1 MPVISKPKKKL
12 LSPGRPLLRYPGGK
26 FRGAKKIFEFIPAD
40 TKEICSPFLGG
51 GSVEL
56 LCANNGMKV
65 YGYDKFLPLVDFWDC
80 LIKKPDE
87 LAQLVAGWWS
97 TGTMEFVKEKTVK
110 GRVIPSKWVA
120 GLSKDYEKKDPI
132 TKKHE
137 NYRKLKEELLSPEPS
152 QLERAALFYV
162 INRTSFSGSA
172 LSGGITLGNP
182 RFTES
187 SVQRILEFKDANKT
201 KNITVECLDFT
212 KSIEKNKQKLMYLD
226 PPYWLESKL
235 YGEKGDLN
243 FQEKDHL
250 VLFEI
255 LTKIKKW
262 VLSYNDSKKVREIYH
277 DYRIVPMEWAYGMK
291 NYNGPTKNKKGEKI
305 KKKKKKQMPKS
316 SEVLI
321 LNGI

>member
-1 MPVISKPKKKL
+1 MLKLKSSK
-12 LSPGRPLLRYPGGK
+12 SILRYPGGK
-26 FRGAKKIFEFIPAD
+26 SRGAKQIFEFIPAD
-40 TKEICSPFLGG
+40 TKEICSPFFGG

-56 LCANNGMKV
+56 MCANNGMRV
-65 YGYDKFLPLVDFWDC
+65 YGYDKFLPLVDFWNC
-80 LIKKPDE
+80 LIKNPDE

-97 TGTMEFVKEKTVK
+97 TGTN
-110 GRVIPSKWVA
+110 
-120 GLSKDYEKKDPI
+120 GLSEEFEERKEYQ
-132 TKKHE
+132 
-137 NYRKLKEELLSPEPS
+137 KLKAELLSPKQS

-172 LSGGITLGNP
+172 LSGGLTAGNP

-187 SVQRILEFKDANKT
+187 SVQRILEFKDANNT
-201 KNITVECLDFT
+201 ENITVECLDFRE
-212 KSIEKNKQKLMYLD
+212 SIEKNKQKLMYLD

-235 YGEKGDLN
+235 YGEKGNLN

-250 VLFEI
+250 ALFKI
-255 LTKIKKW
+255 LTKTKKW

-305 KKKKKKQMPKS
+305 KNKNKKQMPKS

>member
-1 MPVISKPKKKL
+1 MSVLKYNSRRL
-12 LSPGRPLLRYPGGK
+12 LSLVKLKSSKSLLRYPGGK
-26 FRGAKKIFEFIPAD
+26 SRGAKQIFEFIPAD

-56 LCANNGMKV
+56 MCANNGMRV
-65 YGYDKFLPLVDFWDC
+65 YGYDKFKPLVHFWNC

-97 TGTMEFVKEKTVK
+97 TGTN
-110 GRVIPSKWVA
+110 
-120 GLSKDYEKKDPI
+120 GLSEEFEERKEY
-132 TKKHE
+132 H
-137 NYRKLKEELLSPEPS
+137 KLKTELLSPKPS

-172 LSGGITLGNP
+172 LSGGVTAGNP

-201 KNITVECLDFT
+201 KNITVECLDFRE
-212 KSIEKNKQKLMYLD
+212 SIEKNKQKLMYLD

-235 YGEKGDLN
+235 YGKKGDLN

-250 VLFEI
+250 ALFEI
-255 LTKIKKW
+255 LTKTKKW
-262 VLSYNDSKKVREIYH
+262 VLSYNDSKKVREVYH
-277 DYRIVPMEWAYGMK
+277 DYRIIPLEWAYGMK
-291 NYNGPTKNKKGEKI
+291 NYTGPTGEDKI
-305 KKKKKKQMPKS
+305 KTTMPKS

>member
-1 MPVISKPKKKL
+1 MSQFSKTKKKL
-12 LSPGRPLLRYPGGK
+12 LSPGHPLLRYPGGK
-26 FRGAKKIFEFIPAD
+26 FRGAKKIFKFIPPD

-56 LCANNGMKV
+56 LCANNGMRV
-65 YGYDKFLPLVDFWDC
+65 YGYDKFASLVDFWNC

-97 TGTMEFVKEKTVK
+97 TGDMEFDKKR
-110 GRVIPSKWVA
+110 GIWVA
-120 GLSKDYEKKDPI
+120 GLSKYYEKKDLI
-132 TKKHE
+132 TNKHGKKVWAHE
-137 NYRKLKEELLSPEPS
+137 NYRKLKEELLSPKLSP
-152 QLERAALFYV
+152 LERAALFYV

-172 LSGGITLGNP
+172 LSGGITTGNP

-187 SVQRILEFKDANKT
+187 SVQRILEFKDANNT
-201 KNITVECLDFT
+201 KNITVDHLDFT

-226 PPYWLESKL
+226 PPYWIKSKL

-250 VLFEI
+250 ELFKI
-255 LTKIKKW
+255 LSKAKKW
-262 VLSYNDSKKVREIYH
+262 ILSYNDSEIVRETYR
-277 DYRIVPMEWAYGMK
+277 DYQIIPLKWAYGMK
-291 NYNGPTKNKKGEKI
+291 NYNGSIKNKKE
-305 KKKKKKQMPKS
+305 KKKEKKIMPES

>member
-1 MPVISKPKKKL
+1 MVKLKSSK
-12 LSPGRPLLRYPGGK
+12 SLLRYPGGK
-26 FRGAKKIFEFIPAD
+26 SRGAAKIFEFIEKTD

-56 LCANNGMKV
+56 MCANNGMRV
-65 YGYDKFLPLVDFWDC
+65 FGYDKFEPLVDFWNC

-97 TGTMEFVKEKTVK
+97 SGDMKFEEERTVK
-110 GRVIPSKWVA
+110 GRIRPSKWVA
-120 GLSKDYEKKDPI
+120 GLSEYYEKKDTI
-132 TKKHE
+132 TKMH
-137 NYRKLKEELLSPEPS
+137 NYSELKDELSFPELS

-172 LSGGITLGNP
+172 LSGGVTAGNP

-187 SVQRILEFKDANKT
+187 SIHRILEFKDVNT
-201 KNITVECLDFT
+201 TENITVECLDFT

-226 PPYWLESKL
+226 PPYWLDSKL

-250 VLFEI
+250 ELFKI
-255 LTKIKKW
+255 LSKAPKW
-262 VLSYNDSKKVREIYH
+262 ILSYNDSEIIRET
-277 DYRIVPMEWAYGMK
+277 YRNYEIVSLEWAYGMK
-291 NYNGPTKNKKGEKI
+291 NYNGSTKQKKEKKI
-305 KKKKKKQMPKS
+305 KKKKTMPKS

-321 LNGI
+321 LKGIQL

>member
-1 MPVISKPKKKL
+1 MLKLKSSK
-12 LSPGRPLLRYPGGK
+12 SLLRYPGGK
-26 FRGAKKIFEFIPAD
+26 SRGAKQIFEFIPAD

-56 LCANNGMKV
+56 ICANNGMRV
-65 YGYDKFLPLVDFWDC
+65 YGYDKFKPLVHFWNC

-97 TGTMEFVKEKTVK
+97 TGTN
-110 GRVIPSKWVA
+110 
-120 GLSKDYEKKDPI
+120 GLSEEFEERKEY
-132 TKKHE
+132 H
-137 NYRKLKEELLSPEPS
+137 KLKTELLSPKPS

-172 LSGGITLGNP
+172 LSGGVTAGNP

-255 LTKIKKW
+255 LTKTKKW

-291 NYNGPTKNKKGEKI
+291 NYNGSTKNKKG
-305 KKKKKKQMPKS
+305 KKKEKKIMPES

>member
-1 MPVISKPKKKL
+1 MLKLKSSK
-12 LSPGRPLLRYPGGK
+12 SLLRYPGGK
-26 FRGAKKIFEFIPAD
+26 SRGAKQIFEFIPAD

-56 LCANNGMKV
+56 MCANNGMRV
-65 YGYDKFLPLVDFWDC
+65 YGYDKFKPLVHFWNC

-87 LAQLVAGWWS
+87 LAQLIAGWWS
-97 TGTMEFVKEKTVK
+97 TGTN
-110 GRVIPSKWVA
+110 
-120 GLSKDYEKKDPI
+120 GLSEEFEERKEYQ
-132 TKKHE
+132 
-137 NYRKLKEELLSPEPS
+137 KLKTELLSPELS

-172 LSGGITLGNP
+172 LSGGVTAGNP

-187 SVQRILEFKDANKT
+187 SIQRILDFKDVNNT
-201 KNITVECLDFT
+201 KNITVKHLDFT

-226 PPYWLESKL
+226 PPYWIKSKL

-250 VLFEI
+250 ALFEI
-255 LTKIKKW
+255 LTKTKKW

>member
-1 MPVISKPKKKL
+1 MLKLKSSK
-12 LSPGRPLLRYPGGK
+12 SLLRYPGGK
-26 FRGAKKIFEFIPAD
+26 SRGAKQIFEFIPAD

-56 LCANNGMKV
+56 MCANNGMRV
-65 YGYDKFLPLVDFWDC
+65 YGYDKFKPLVHFWNC

-97 TGTMEFVKEKTVK
+97 TGTN
-110 GRVIPSKWVA
+110 
-120 GLSKDYEKKDPI
+120 GLSEEFEERKEY
-132 TKKHE
+132 H
-137 NYRKLKEELLSPEPS
+137 KLKTELLSPKPS

-172 LSGGITLGNP
+172 LSGGVTAGNP

-187 SVQRILEFKDANKT
+187 SVQRILEFKDANRT
-201 KNITVECLDFT
+201 KNITVECLDFRE
-212 KSIEKNKQKLMYLD
+212 SIEKNKQKLMYLD

-250 VLFEI
+250 ALFEI
-255 LTKIKKW
+255 LTKTKKW

>member
-1 MPVISKPKKKL
+1 MLKLKSSK
-12 LSPGRPLLRYPGGK
+12 SLLRYPGGK
-26 FRGAKKIFEFIPAD
+26 SRGAKKIFEFIPTDA
-40 TKEICSPFLGG
+40 KEICSPFFGG

-56 LCANNGMKV
+56 MCANNDMRV
-65 YGYDKFLPLVDFWDC
+65 YGYDKFLPLVDFWNC

-87 LAQLVAGWWS
+87 LAQLVAAWWS
-97 TGTMEFVKEKTVK
+97 TGTN
-110 GRVIPSKWVA
+110 
-120 GLSKDYEKKDPI
+120 GLSEEFEERKEYQ
-132 TKKHE
+132 
-137 NYRKLKEELLSPEPS
+137 KLKTELLSPKPS
-152 QLERAALFYV
+152 QLERAALIYV

-172 LSGGITLGNP
+172 LSGGVTAGNP

-187 SVQRILEFKDANKT
+187 SIQRILDFKGVNDT

-226 PPYWLESKL
+226 PPYWIKSKL

-250 VLFEI
+250 ELFKI
-255 LTKIKKW
+255 LSTAKKW
-262 VLSYNDSKKVREIYH
+262 ILSYNDSEIVRETYR
-277 DYRIVPMEWAYGMK
+277 DYQIIPLKWAYGMK
-291 NYNGPTKNKKGEKI
+291 NYNGSIKNKKE
-305 KKKKKKQMPKS
+305 KKKEKKIMPES

>member
-1 MPVISKPKKKL
+1 MSVISKPKKKL

-26 FRGAKKIFEFIPAD
+26 FRGAKKIFEFIPTD

-51 GSVEL
+51 GSIEL
-56 LCANNGMKV
+56 LCANNSMKV
-65 YGYDKFLPLVDFWDC
+65 YGYDKFLPLVDFWNC

-97 TGTMEFVKEKTVK
+97 TGTMEFVKEKIVK
-110 GRVIPSKWVA
+110 GRVNPSKWIC
-120 GLSKDYEKKDPI
+120 GLSEDFEKNG
-132 TKKHE
+132 E
-137 NYRKLKEELLSPEPS
+137 YQKLKKELLSPELS

-172 LSGGITLGNP
+172 LSGGVTPGNP

-187 SVQRILEFKDANKT
+187 SVQRILEFKDANNT
-201 KNITVECLDFT
+201 ENITVECLDFRE
-212 KSIEKNKQKLMYLD
+212 SIEKNKQKLMYLD

-235 YGEKGDLN
+235 YGEKGNIN

-250 VLFEI
+250 ELFKI
-255 LTKIKKW
+255 LTKTKKW
-262 VLSYNDSKKVREIYH
+262 VLSYNDSKKVREVYH

-305 KKKKKKQMPKS
+305 KKKNKKQMPKS

>member
-1 MPVISKPKKKL
+1 MIKLKSSK
-12 LSPGRPLLRYPGGK
+12 SLLRYPGGK
-26 FRGAKKIFEFIPAD
+26 SRGAKQIFEFIPAD
-40 TKEICSPFLGG
+40 TKQICSPFFGG

-56 LCANNGMKV
+56 MCANNGMRV
-65 YGYDKFLPLVDFWDC
+65 YGYDRFLPLVDFWNC

-87 LAQLVAGWWS
+87 LVQLVAGWWS
-97 TGTMEFVKEKTVK
+97 TGTN
-110 GRVIPSKWVA
+110 
-120 GLSKDYEKKDPI
+120 GLSEEFEKRK
-132 TKKHE
+132 E
-137 NYRKLKEELLSPEPS
+137 YQKLKTELLSPKLS

-172 LSGGITLGNP
+172 LSGGVTAGNP

-187 SVQRILEFKDANKT
+187 SVQRILDFKGVNET

-243 FQEKDHL
+243 FQVKDHL
-250 VLFEI
+250 ELFKI
-255 LTKIKKW
+255 LSKTKKW
-262 VLSYNDSKKVREIYH
+262 ILSYNDSEIVRETYH
-277 DYRIVPMEWAYGMK
+277 DYRIVSLEWAYGMK
-291 NYNGPTKNKKGEKI
+291 NYNGIAKKNKE
-305 KKKKKKQMPKS
+305 KKKMPKS

>member
-1 MPVISKPKKKL
+1 MSVISKPKKKL

-26 FRGAKKIFEFIPAD
+26 FRGAKKIFEFIPTD

-56 LCANNGMKV
+56 LCANNSMKV
-65 YGYDKFLPLVDFWDC
+65 YGYDKFLPLVDFWNC

-97 TGTMEFVKEKTVK
+97 TGTMEFVEEKTVK
-110 GRVIPSKWVA
+110 GRVIPSKWVC
-120 GLSKDYEKKDPI
+120 GLSEDFEKKG
-132 TKKHE
+132 E
-137 NYRKLKEELLSPEPS
+137 YQKLKEELLSPELS

-172 LSGGITLGNP
+172 LSGGVTLGNP

-187 SVQRILEFKDANKT
+187 SVQRILDFKDANKT
-201 KNITVECLDFT
+201 KNITVEYLDFRE
-212 KSIEKNKQKLMYLD
+212 SIEKNKQKLMYLD

-235 YGEKGDLN
+235 YGKKGNLN

-250 VLFEI
+250 ALFEI
-255 LTKIKKW
+255 LTKTKKW

-305 KKKKKKQMPKS
+305 KNKKKKQMPKS

>member
-1 MPVISKPKKKL
+1 MLKL
-12 LSPGRPLLRYPGGK
+12 KSSRSLLRYPGGK
-26 FRGAKKIFEFIPAD
+26 SRGAKKIFEFIPAD

-56 LCANNGMKV
+56 ICANNGMRV
-65 YGYDKFLPLVDFWDC
+65 YGYDKFKPLVHFWNC
-80 LIKKPDE
+80 LIKRPDE
-87 LAQLVAGWWS
+87 LVQLVAGWWS
-97 TGTMEFVKEKTVK
+97 TGTN
-110 GRVIPSKWVA
+110 
-120 GLSKDYEKKDPI
+120 GLSEEFEERKEYQ
-132 TKKHE
+132 
-137 NYRKLKEELLSPEPS
+137 KLKTELLSPKPS

-172 LSGGITLGNP
+172 LSGGVTAGNP

-187 SVQRILEFKDANKT
+187 SIQRILDFKDVNNT
-201 KNITVECLDFT
+201 KNITVKHLDFT

-226 PPYWLESKL
+226 PPYWIKSKL

-250 VLFEI
+250 ALFEI
-255 LTKIKKW
+255 LTKTKKW

>member
-1 MPVISKPKKKL
+1 MRSLI
-12 LSPGRPLLRYPGGK
+12 LSTPLRYPGGK
-26 FRGAKKIFEFIPAD
+26 SKVVKDLYEYMPEMSQYDEWRE
-40 TKEICSPFLGG
+40 PFLGG

-56 LCANNGMKV
+56 LCANNSMKV
-65 YGYDKFLPLVDFWDC
+65 YGYDKFLPLVDFWNC

-97 TGTMEFVKEKTVK
+97 TGDMEFVKEKTVK
-110 GRVIPSKWVA
+110 GIIIPSKWVC
-120 GLSKDYEKKDPI
+120 GLSEDFEKK
-132 TKKHE
+132 KE
-137 NYRKLKEELLSPEPS
+137 YQKLKEELLSPELS

-172 LSGGITLGNP
+172 LSGGVTAGNP

-187 SVQRILEFKDANKT
+187 SIQRILDFKGVNDT
-201 KNITVECLDFT
+201 KNITVKHLDFT

-226 PPYWLESKL
+226 PPYWIKSKL

-250 VLFEI
+250 ELFKI
-255 LTKIKKW
+255 LSKAKKW
-262 VLSYNDSKKVREIYH
+262 ILSYNDSEIVRETYR
-277 DYRIVPMEWAYGMK
+277 DYQIIPLKWAYGMK
-291 NYNGPTKNKKGEKI
+291 NYNGSTKNKKG
-305 KKKKKKQMPKS
+305 KKKEKKIMPES

>member
-1 MPVISKPKKKL
+1 MVLKIR
-12 LSPGRPLLRYPGGK
+12 SPLRYPGGK
-26 FRGAKKIFEFIPAD
+26 SRGAEKIFEFIPAG
-40 TKEICSPFLGG
+40 TKEICSPFFGG
-51 GSVEL
+51 GSIEL
-56 LCANNGMKV
+56 MCANNGMMV
-65 YGYDKFLPLVDFWDC
+65 YGYDKFLPLVDFWNY

-87 LAQLVAGWWS
+87 LAQLIAGWWS
-97 TGTMEFVKEKTVK
+97 TGTN
-110 GRVIPSKWVA
+110 
-120 GLSKDYEKKDPI
+120 GLSEEFEERKEYQ
-132 TKKHE
+132 
-137 NYRKLKEELLSPEPS
+137 KLKTELLSPELS

-172 LSGGITLGNP
+172 LSGGVTAGNP

-187 SVQRILEFKDANKT
+187 SIQRILEFKDVNNT
-201 KNITVECLDFT
+201 ENITVECLDFT

-250 VLFEI
+250 ELFKI
-255 LTKIKKW
+255 LSKAKKW
-262 VLSYNDSKKVREIYH
+262 ILSYNDSAIVRETYR
-277 DYRIVPMEWAYGMK
+277 DYQIIPLEWAYGMK
-291 NYNGPTKNKKGEKI
+291 NYNGPTKNKNGKKI
-305 KKKKKKQMPKS
+305 KKKKTMPKS

>member
-1 MPVISKPKKKL
+1 MLKLKSSK
-12 LSPGRPLLRYPGGK
+12 SLLRYPGGK
-26 FRGAKKIFEFIPAD
+26 SRGAKKIFEFIPAD

-51 GSVEL
+51 GSIEL
-56 LCANNGMKV
+56 MCANNGMRV
-65 YGYDKFLPLVDFWDC
+65 YGYDKFLPLVDFWNC

-97 TGTMEFVKEKTVK
+97 TGDMEFVKEKTDS
-110 GRVIPSKWVA
+110 GRIIPSKWVC
-120 GLSKDYEKKDPI
+120 GLSEDFEKK
-132 TKKHE
+132 E
-137 NYRKLKEELLSPEPS
+137 EYQKLKEELLSPELS

-172 LSGGITLGNP
+172 LSGGVTLGNP

-187 SVQRILEFKDANKT
+187 SVQRILDFKDANKT
-201 KNITVECLDFT
+201 KNITVEYLDFRE
-212 KSIEKNKQKLMYLD
+212 SIEKNKQKLMYLD

-235 YGEKGDLN
+235 YGKKGSLN

-250 VLFEI
+250 ALFDI
-255 LTKIKKW
+255 LTKTKKW
-262 VLSYNDSKKVREIYH
+262 VLSYNDSEKVREVYH

-305 KKKKKKQMPKS
+305 KNKKKKQMPKS